1 MSCCCQATPGNIYR
15 LWELPLFPPN
25 LCKSQTCGFDGTKS
39 KAQGGVLL
47 FVPWSPGFTE
57 HKQNSIPIPSA
68 NCSCR
73 QSRAENLGLGCAL
86 RAPAAG
92 LSCVCRGDRAHRA
105 RAAPQPGTGRNGEKW
120 GEMGGFPSQGA
131 QNAVSGGWMSL
142 SPASAA
148 QQLPQVLWNLLEAG
162 TGTLL

>member
-1 MSCCCQATPGNIYR
+1 M
-15 LWELPLFPPN
+15 
-25 LCKSQTCGFDGTKS
+25 
-39 KAQGGVLL
+39 L

-92 LSCVCRGDRAHRA
+92 LSCVCRGDRQSTQSQGCSPAWDR
-105 RAAPQPGTGRNGEKW
+105 EKW
-120 GEMGGFPSQGA
+120 GEMGRNGGFPLPGGTKCRVWGMDVPQPCLSCTAAATGA
-131 QNAVSGGWMSL
+131 LEPAGSWHWNPAVTGLEMEQNIPNVPCW
-142 SPASAA
+142 P
-148 QQLPQVLWNLLEAG
+148 
-162 TGTLL
+162 